1 MSDAA
6 TWPGP
11 SAVAPAR
18 EADRTATRPPRPRS
32 GPVLIGDGATQWGG
46 RPMLL
51 HVLDAGRDD

>member
-6 TWPGP
+6 TWPDPRG
-11 SAVAPAR
+11 AAPAR
-18 EADRTATRPPRPRS
+18 EVERTTPRPPRPRG
-32 GPVLIGDGATQWGG
+32 GPVLMSDGATQWGG